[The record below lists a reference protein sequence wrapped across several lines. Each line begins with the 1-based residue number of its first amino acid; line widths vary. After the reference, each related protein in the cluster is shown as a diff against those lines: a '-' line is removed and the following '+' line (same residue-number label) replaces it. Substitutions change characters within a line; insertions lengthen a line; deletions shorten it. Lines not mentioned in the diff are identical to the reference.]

1 MVVRQEGLQR
11 GLILMIPLPETLANP
26 SNLFLSL
33 QKLSFSFF
41 HCHFLLNGNTKL
53 PKLKSHV
60 DENSCEIIWSIC
72 VTFLWLGNN
81 SVKHIGWSS
90 WFWNTRKINL
100 RTIHTEV
107 FQKWQKEKK
116 NTPILPEYWY
126 HDGCMHLFN
135 FVFVCPNSLYFYVY
149 TQAARSTYLYRQ
161 QSLLYIPFTLP
172 CSTLPGSQKDFLVFF
187 RQVHKSRLSEWL
199 LKNSK

>member
-107 FQKWQKEKK
+107 FQKWQKKRETK
-116 NTPILPEYWY
+116 TIWPEYWY
-126 HDGCMHLFN
+126 HDGCVNMFN
-135 FVFVCPNSLYFYVY
+135 FVIVCPNSLYC
-149 TQAARSTYLYRQ
+149 LYPSGQ
-161 QSLLYIPFTLP
+161 
-172 CSTLPGSQKDFLVFF
+172 V
-187 RQVHKSRLSEWL
+187 QVHISLQKTKLVLYPLHPAL
-199 LKNSK
+199 LCPSGLTQRFFL